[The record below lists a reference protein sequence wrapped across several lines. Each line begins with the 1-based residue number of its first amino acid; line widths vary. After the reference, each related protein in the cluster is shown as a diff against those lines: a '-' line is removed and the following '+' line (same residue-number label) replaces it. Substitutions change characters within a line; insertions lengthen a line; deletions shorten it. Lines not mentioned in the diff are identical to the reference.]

1 MNVDSLKIQVGNK
14 LFYFTTSWETIFS
27 SYPFTTGQQSI
38 KSDVAI
44 QRKEQNILDQR
55 LATAET
61 DLTSMVQ
68 KQSEVEAS
76 VSGIELGKIVN
87 ILC

>member
-14 LFYFTTSWETIFS
+14 LFYFTTSWETLFS

-55 LATAET
+55 LTTAET

>member
-1 MNVDSLKIQVGNK
+1 MNVDSLKIQVGIK

-38 KSDVAI
+38 KSDVGI

-55 LATAET
+55 LTTAET